1 MKKIKYSEL
10 QSWRKQCIKEKV
22 DGFALKRNDLAMA
35 FESGLRNG
43 FDEAIN
49 VLRLHGYI
57 ETDFQN

>member
-10 QSWRKQCIKEKV
+10 RNWREQSIVEKLADRNLNKTYVPLYQIAMKE
-22 DGFALKRNDLAMA
+22 
-35 FESGLRNG
+35 G
-43 FDEAIN
+43 FDLAIN